1 MEMIK
6 VVVRMRIEIVV
17 VKRVVNIFI
26 EVSVIIKFI
35 EWYTLYWEMWCR
47 GDEYLR
53 VFNSG

>member
-1 MEMIK
+1 MICIFSDYYEFYMEMIK

-35 EWYTLYWEMWCR
+35 E
-47 GDEYLR
+47 
-53 VFNSG
+53 